1 VKQDVARAYCMRP
14 EDVGKAFTAE
24 GWSERLVVAIASNH
38 WQLRS
43 SGSCVAEAL
52 ENLREQDKTAR
63 ACGARRLQH
72 HPFRR
77 RMLLSGPDQL
87 GGNRQAVLTEQGVP
101 NAASHD
107 KRVVESENQAGI
119 HRAVHQI
126 LDLLARSDNEAE
138 VSCSMLNVVNELG
151 AA

>member
-1 VKQDVARAYCMRP
+1 
-14 EDVGKAFTAE
+14 
-24 GWSERLVVAIASNH
+24 
-38 WQLRS
+38 
-43 SGSCVAEAL
+43 
-52 ENLREQDKTAR
+52 
-63 ACGARRLQH
+63 
-72 HPFRR
+72 
-77 RMLLSGPDQL
+77 MLLSGPDQL

-138 VSCSMLNVVNELG
+138 FPCLHADDFGVPLFVNIMKGNCGCETVRANLG
-151 AA
+151 PARSEQCFDPS